1 MNSIT
6 NKVSF
11 QCANKVSK
19 DSMAP
24 RETNRRDSRPSQPMK
39 VNPPSGQKMT
49 LADIPEVLRKQKELE
64 ATLKDLLA
72 KSKAGGDEIDASIS
86 RLKAVV
92 HKAKENLHQKAK
104 LLEIPKIYQSRR
116 FSSN

>member
-24 RETNRRDSRPSQPMK
+24 RETNRRDSRPCQPK
-39 VNPPSGQKMT
+39 IDNPPSEQKMT

-72 KSKAGGDEIDASIS
+72 NKAGSDEIDASLL
-86 RLKAVV
+86 RFKATVYQ
-92 HKAKENLHQKAK
+92 AREILHQKAK

-116 FSSN
+116 FSRN